1 MARKPEQRRRDQQHG
16 RHPHGSGKPLNLGLA
31 AQTSPH
37 GAELSPLFLL
47 PSEKRARSSDPIYAE
62 LSPVRTVDF
71 PRDLGA
77 NPPPGPAERKIST
90 RQPQELIA
98 VTAHSN
104 SRLALVQAHP
114 DLLAQTLRGVEKEG
128 LRVDAQGVLA
138 RTPHPAGLGS
148 ALTNEQVTTDYSE
161 ALLELITGTH
171 SRVESLLQELRDTHR
186 FVYGVLDGEL
196 IWNQSMPAYLPAE
209 ADIPIAWY
217 GHSNTGML
225 KHVYRRGLAERYGK
239 TMQCIAGVHYNFS
252 LPDALWPL
260 LEPDAASLQESRS
273 RGYIALIRNFTRY
286 SWLLMYLFGAA
297 PALSREFM
305 RGREHPLQSL
315 GADTL
320 YLPYATS
327 LRMSDLGYQ
336 NKAQSQLKL
345 CYNDL
350 STFLGRLYEAVTQ
363 PWPAYQA
370 IGTQRDGA
378 WIQLNTNVLQIENEY
393 YSSIRPKRT
402 TGRCERPI
410 TALAERGVQYVEVR
424 CLDIDP
430 QEPTG
435 LAPDTARFVD
445 AFLLFCAVS
454 ESRFFDQNG
463 YCQRS
468 ADNFSTVVKEGRKP
482 GLMLDR
488 DGQPVSL
495 AQWGEALLDQVTQYA
510 ALYDAALGGTAYVAA
525 VEQQRAKLLD
535 PDLTPSARLLADL
548 RASGQS
554 FHDYTLAQ
562 SQRHADTLR
571 AEALPAATAQAYA
584 DAVQDSL
591 AQQQQIEQSDT
602 VDFDTYVARYH
613 AALKNP
619 LPARDAS

>member
-1 MARKPEQRRRDQQHG
+1 M
-16 RHPHGSGKPLNLGLA
+16 
-31 AQTSPH
+31 
-37 GAELSPLFLL
+37 
-47 PSEKRARSSDPIYAE
+47 
-62 LSPVRTVDF
+62 
-71 PRDLGA
+71 
-77 NPPPGPAERKIST
+77 
-90 RQPQELIA
+90 
-98 VTAHSN
+98 TAHSN
-104 SRLALVQAHP
+104 PRLALVQAHL

-128 LRVDAQGVLA
+128 LRVDAQGALA
-138 RTPHPAGLGS
+138 LTPHPSGLGS

-171 SRVESLLQELRDTHR
+171 TSVDSLLAELRDTHR
-186 FVYGVLDGEL
+186 FVYSVLDGEF
-196 IWNQSMPAYLPAE
+196 IWNQSMPARLPPEAE
-209 ADIPIAWY
+209 IPIAWY
-217 GHSNTGML
+217 GKSNTAML

-260 LEPDAASLQESRS
+260 IEPYAASLQESRS

-297 PALSREFM
+297 PALSRAFM
-305 RGREHPLQSL
+305 GEREHPLLSL
-315 GADTL
+315 DADTL
-320 YLPYATS
+320 YLPHATS

-370 IGTQRDGA
+370 LGTHRGGE

-393 YSSIRPKRT
+393 YSSIRPKRA
-402 TGRCERPI
+402 TGRGERPI

-435 LAPDTARFVD
+435 LSADTARFVD

-454 ESRFFDQNG
+454 DSPFFAQNG

-468 ADNFSTVVKEGRKP
+468 ADNFATVVKEGRKP
-482 GLMLDR
+482 GLVLDR
-488 DGQPVSL
+488 DGQAVGL
-495 AQWGEALLDQVTQYA
+495 AQWGEELLDQIAQYA
-510 ALYDAALGGTAYVAA
+510 SLYDQALGGQAYAAA
-525 VEQQRAKLLD
+525 VEGQRAKLRD
-535 PDLTPSARLLADL
+535 ADLTPSARLLAEL
-548 RASGQS
+548 RESGLS
-554 FHDYTLAQ
+554 FQDYTLAQ
-562 SQRHADTLR
+562 SQRHAQALR
-571 AEALPAATAQAYA
+571 ETALPAEQARAYAEAAQA
-584 DAVQDSL
+584 SL
-591 AQQQQIEQSDT
+591 ARQRQIEQSDT
-602 VDFDTYVARYH
+602 IDFDTYVARYH

-619 LPARDAS
+619 LPARDAT